1 VQSAKAL
8 YEEAFE
14 YTHENENFGKEKELV
29 GVRD

>member
-14 YTHENENFGKEKELV
+14 YTHENEKFGKEKEV